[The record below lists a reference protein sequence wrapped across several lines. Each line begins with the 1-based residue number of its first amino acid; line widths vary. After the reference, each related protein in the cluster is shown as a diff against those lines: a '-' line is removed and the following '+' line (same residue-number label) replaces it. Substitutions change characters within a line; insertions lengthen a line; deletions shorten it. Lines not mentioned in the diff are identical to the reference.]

1 MSVDALLSTEDLV
14 KEYPSRGRRK
24 ESPVRAL
31 DGVSLA
37 IQAGTRTA
45 IVGASGSGKSTL
57 ARCLVCL
64 ERPSSG
70 SIRLNG
76 QELTNLSHREL
87 RCVRPQLQLVFQ
99 DAALAFNPDF
109 SVEEIL
115 EEPLVIEGSIAASKR
130 HERVLASLWRVG
142 LPEVILPRKA
152 ADLSGGQRQRL
163 AIARAL
169 ILNPKVIILDE
180 ALSALDYSV
189 QALIAN
195 LLLDISTPSNS
206 IQVPPAIV
214 LITHDLVMAARI
226 AGEIIVMQSGRVV
239 ECGATRKV
247 IEHPEHAGTKAL
259 LACAT
264 NTPTLAEC
272 GRGS

>member
-1 MSVDALLSTEDLV
+1 MDALLSAEDLV
-14 KEYPSRGRRK
+14 KEYPSRERLR
-24 ESPVRAL
+24 ESLVRAL

-37 IQAGTRTA
+37 IRPGTRTA

-57 ARCLVCL
+57 ARCLMCL
-64 ERPSSG
+64 ERPTSG
-70 SIRLNG
+70 SICFNG
-76 QELTNLSHREL
+76 QEVTALSHRQL
-87 RCVRPQLQLVFQ
+87 RSVRPKLQLVFQ

-115 EEPLVIEGSIAASKR
+115 EEPLIIEGSLAAKKR
-130 HERVLASLWRVG
+130 RERVLESLGRVG
-142 LPEVILPRKA
+142 LPELILPRRA

-169 ILNPKVIILDE
+169 ILEPRVIILDE

-195 LLLDISTPSNS
+195 LLLDISDPTSS
-206 IQVPPAIV
+206 RKAPPAIV

-226 AGEIIVMQSGRVV
+226 ANEILVMHSGRVV
-239 ECGATRKV
+239 ESGGTRK
-247 IEHPEHAGTKAL
+247 IIKHPEHAATKAL
-259 LACAT
+259 LASAISI
-264 NTPTLAEC
+264 PALAEC
-272 GRGS
+272 GRAG